1 MHALLLLLGAWL
13 IPTRV
18 AVPIGQVQKAGPLP
32 GAVTAPAEQLGNAFA
47 AVATHVK
54 PAVVSVYSER
64 LARMRGQEQSWPFDG
79 DFLRPSLQ
87 RRSPFG
93 RQAPSPFDAPDEGV
107 PMHGMGSGM
116 ILDEEGHIL
125 TNNHVVNDVDE
136 IHVRLADGRQFE
148 AEIVS
153 TDVGTDVAVIRIR
166 GSVPKDLPTVSL
178 GDSDQLRVGD
188 MVMAV
193 GAPFGLTQTVTLGI
207 ISATGRSE
215 VGISDFEDFLQTDA
229 AINPGNSGGPL
240 VNMRGEVV
248 GMNSAIATSV
258 GQYSG
263 VGFAI
268 PANMIHAMLPTLAKG
283 ASVTRGMLGVIL
295 QDVDA
300 DLAKEFQLP
309 ESKGVLVADVNRGS
323 PADTAGL
330 KVGDVIVRLD
340 DKPVTDRHEF
350 RNRIVGMSPG
360 AKARLDVIRNGK
372 AQTLT
377 AEIGKLGGAAK
388 QAVPAAAPPADP
400 QDHWGLTVATLTP
413 DIARQLDLDDEKG
426 VFVESVRPGS
436 AASRAG
442 VQTGD
447 VIVEADHRQVKTVGE
462 LSDLLSKSRERNR
475 ALLLLKRRGAS
486 LFVVVQD
493 G

>member
-1 MHALLLLLGAWL
+1 MESELGA
-13 IPTRV
+13 
-18 AVPIGQVQKAGPLP
+18 
-32 GAVTAPAEQLGNAFA
+32 
-47 AVATHVK
+47 
-54 PAVVSVYSER
+54 
-64 LARMRGQEQSWPFDG
+64 
-79 DFLRPSLQ
+79 
-87 RRSPFG
+87 
-93 RQAPSPFDAPDEGV
+93 
-107 PMHGMGSGM
+107 GS
-116 ILDEEGHIL
+116 
-125 TNNHVVNDVDE
+125 
-136 IHVRLADGRQFE
+136 RF
-148 AEIVS
+148 
-153 TDVGTDVAVIRIR
+153 
-166 GSVPKDLPTVSL
+166 
-178 GDSDQLRVGD
+178 
-188 MVMAV
+188 
-193 GAPFGLTQTVTLGI
+193 
-207 ISATGRSE
+207 
-215 VGISDFEDFLQTDA
+215 
-229 AINPGNSGGPL
+229 
-240 VNMRGEVV
+240 
-248 GMNSAIATSV
+248 
-258 GQYSG
+258 
-263 VGFAI
+263 GFAI

-400 QDHWGLTVATLTP
+400 QDHWGLTVATPTP